1 MSAESEGNEGGAI
14 SGGTSGAASTASG
27 CFPSF
32 WDPQDFDQWLNG
44 DFTGVPLLAALA
56 IATQMRLCMLH
67 LTPMV
72 LHRPLDHRA
81 VLMLRGGMCDAETAR
96 PMDYGSL
103 NAVGMVSV
111 CIYTIALASLAFF

>member
-14 SGGTSGAASTASG
+14 SGGGSGAASTAAG

-44 DFTGVPLLAALA
+44 DFTGVLLLAALVTA
-56 IATQMRLCMLH
+56 MQMRLCMLH
-67 LTPMV
+67 LTQMV
-72 LHRPLDHRA
+72 LQRPSDHRA
-81 VLMLRGGMCDAETAR
+81 ALMLSGCVCDAETAR
-96 PMDYGSL
+96 PVDYGSL

-111 CIYTIALASLAFF
+111 CVYTIALASLAFF